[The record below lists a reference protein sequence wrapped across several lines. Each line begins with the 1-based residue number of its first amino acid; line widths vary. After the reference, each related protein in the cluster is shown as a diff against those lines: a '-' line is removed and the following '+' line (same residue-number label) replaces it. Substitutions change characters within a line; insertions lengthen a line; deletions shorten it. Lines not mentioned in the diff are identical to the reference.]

1 MCGIIYYIDVG
12 VGVSMIKKKVNY
24 FKDGTHK
31 TNVRVMISYRP
42 GPGQKPKQ
50 KTIKNFGYSEDYPNQ
65 KEFWDM
71 VNREDEKAKKGHGDD
86 MVLIV
91 PKNQKNN
98 SEINRTYNYGY
109 KFIESILKLLKLD
122 EFFENVDFKGKYSLY
137 DVFSFLVY
145 ERIINPS
152 SKRSNMR
159 HIDYYF
165 DKKFDF
171 ELYDVYR
178 ALDKFSEYSVKMQ
191 AHINNRIKKLIG
203 RDESYAFYD
212 VTNFYFEKDFNGPL
226 GSLAQKGVSKEHQL
240 TPIVQFGMFMD
251 SNNIPIAM
259 KAYPGNT
266 SDSVTLQPSLND
278 IKREYNLNRLIVVAD
293 KGMNSKANIDY
304 IVNNNDGYV
313 VSQILKGPKGKKYH
327 DIMFDKEGYQGDE
340 DFQYKI
346 FEEEYES
353 SINKKKKTTR
363 KRKVL
368 IYWSK
373 EDAAY
378 AKRKREEKKY
388 KAEKEL
394 HNNAYSTGH
403 SNFSD
408 NKNIIAQHL
417 VSSTGEKADQEIK
430 SINYEKFAEDEKFD
444 GYFCIITSE
453 LDYDY
458 KKILETYHHLSYIEE
473 SFRITKSD
481 LETRPIFVTTN
492 NHIDAH
498 LLTCFVS
505 LIVLRMIQYKMGKS
519 KLPSA
524 RIKRVLEMCT
534 CQKIN
539 ELYVHLDSVSGNY
552 EYENIISKRNRNYLS
567 TKIDKNE
574 DITRNDFLSIQK
586 NYDVDFDKC
595 HMKINEFNKELK
607 RIKYK

>member
-1 MCGIIYYIDVG
+1 
-12 VGVSMIKKKVNY
+12 MIKKKINK
-24 FKDGTHK
+24 FKDGSYK

-42 GPGQKPKQ
+42 GPRQSPKQ
-50 KTIKNFGYSEDYPNQ
+50 KTIKNFGYLEDYPNQ
-65 KEFWDM
+65 DEFWEM
-71 VNREDEKAKKGHGDD
+71 VKAEDEKAKKGHGDD
-86 MVLIV
+86 MILVV

-98 SEINRTYNYGY
+98 SMMNMEYNYGY
-109 KFIESILKLLKLD
+109 KFIESILKELKLD
-122 EFFENVDFKGKYSLY
+122 EFFENLSFKGKYNLY

-178 ALDKFSEYSVKMQ
+178 ALDKFSEHSVKIQ
-191 AHINNRIKKLIG
+191 AHINERIKNIVG

-212 VTNFYFEKDFNGPL
+212 VTNFYFEKDFNGPT

-266 SDSVTLQPSLND
+266 SDSITLQPSLND
-278 IKREYNLNRLIVVAD
+278 IKKEYNLKRLIVVAD
-293 KGMNSKANIDY
+293 KGMNSNSNIDY
-304 IVNNNDGYV
+304 ICNNNDGYV
-313 VSQILKGPKGKKYH
+313 VSQILKGPKGSRYH
-327 DIMFDKEGYQGDE
+327 KIMFDEEGYEGTD
-340 DFQYKI
+340 DFRYKI

-353 SINKKKKTTR
+353 NINKKKKVIR

-373 EDAAY
+373 NDAAY
-378 AKRKREEKKY
+378 AKRKREEKKL

-394 HNNAYSTGH
+394 LNNAYSTGH
-403 SNFSD
+403 SNFSE
-408 NKNIIAQHL
+408 NKNIVTQYF
-417 VSSTGEKADQEIK
+417 VKETGQKADQEIK
-430 SINYEKFAEDEKFD
+430 SINYEKFTEDEKFD

-458 KKILETYHHLSYIEE
+458 KKILDTYHHLSYIEE
-473 SFRITKSD
+473 SFKITKTD
-481 LETRPIFVTTN
+481 LETRPIYLTTD

-505 LIVLRMIQYKMGKS
+505 LIVLRMIQYKMKEN
-519 KLPSA
+519 KIPST
-524 RIKRVLEMCT
+524 RLKKILEMCT

-539 ELYVHLDSVSGNY
+539 DLYVHLDSVSGNY
-552 EYENIISKRNRNYLS
+552 EYSSTISKNNEEYLT
-567 TKIDKNE
+567 TKINKKE
-574 DITRNDFLSIQK
+574 DVTRNDFLKLQDSYEI
-586 NYDVDFDKC
+586 NLDECY
-595 HMKINEFNKELK
+595 MKINEFNRELK
-607 RIKYK
+607 KIKYKIKKK